1 MSAPTKDETRRD
13 SRITLS
19 VTKEIYDGVRGLAQ
33 ITDTSINDFVNV
45 ILAKTV
51 EENADLLEQYNN
63 ARKKLLS
70 SIKVPA
76 SKLIED
82 DTKKKSSMTT
92 SKANLNFVN
101 FC

>member
-1 MSAPTKDETRRD
+1 MPAPLKDETKRD

-70 SIKVPA
+70 SIKVPV
-76 SKLIED
+76 SNLID
-82 DTKKKSSMTT
+82 NDTKKVVDTDDTQGEFDFS
-92 SKANLNFVN
+92 
-101 FC
+101 

>member
-1 MSAPTKDETRRD
+1 MSAPLKDETKRD

-70 SIKVPA
+70 SIKVPV
-76 SKLIED
+76 SNLINN
-82 DTKKKSSMTT
+82 DTKKVVDTDDTQGEFDFS
-92 SKANLNFVN
+92 
-101 FC
+101 

>member
-1 MSAPTKDETRRD
+1 MSAPLKDETKRD

-70 SIKVPA
+70 SIKVPV
-76 SKLIED
+76 SNLID
-82 DTKKKSSMTT
+82 NDTKKVVDTDDTQGEFDFS
-92 SKANLNFVN
+92 
-101 FC
+101 